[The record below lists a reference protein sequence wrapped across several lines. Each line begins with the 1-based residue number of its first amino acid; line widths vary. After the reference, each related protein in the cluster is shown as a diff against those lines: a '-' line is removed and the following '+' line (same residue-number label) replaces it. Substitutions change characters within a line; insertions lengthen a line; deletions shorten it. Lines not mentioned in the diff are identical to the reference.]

1 MVDRGQIE
9 VTVRR
14 TATGMSKGVERES
27 AETGRLI
34 ALSDGVFAIVIT
46 LLVLE
51 ITVPTLPPGASTSDL
66 PSLVVEQWQE
76 FFGYVLSFLVIGLY
90 WILHRRVFAYVDRHD
105 RPLLWLNLLFLLVVG
120 FLPYATAMFST
131 YPGRF
136 GVMFY
141 AGAQALTGFVL
152 ATTWAYAARKD
163 LVAEGLTSRLVGI
176 QAARFVASPLV
187 FLLSMGVAL
196 ADPLLAIATWV
207 LLVPVTAFFETRT
220 TAEIERIRQR

>member
-1 MVDRGQIE
+1 MAQE
-9 VTVRR
+9 V
-14 TATGMSKGVERES
+14 EHES
-27 AETGRLI
+27 EETDRLI

-46 LLVLE
+46 LLVLDV
-51 ITVPTLPPGASTSDL
+51 TVPTLPPGASTSEL

-90 WILHRRVFAYVDRHD
+90 WILHRRMFVYVDRHD
-105 RPLLWLNLLFLLVVG
+105 RRLLWLNLLFLLVVG

-152 ATTWAYAARKD
+152 AATWAYAARKE
-163 LVAEGLTSRLVGI
+163 LVAEGLTSRLVRI

-187 FLLSMGVAL
+187 FLFSMVVAL
-196 ADPLLAIATWV
+196 VNPLLGIGTWF
-207 LLVPVTAFFETRT
+207 LLAPVTAFFETRT
-220 TAEIERIRQR
+220 TAEIERMRQR